1 MREPHL
7 RVAAIAELWL
17 TACANGKAPVAKLE
31 PLAGRRVAVRINA
44 KL

>member
-31 PLAGRRVAVRINA
+31 PGRWVAVRINA